1 MKRQKDAQALGI
13 LASARTA
20 RDAVPQLLHH
30 PKGHDLELMQAD
42 IDNKRADPAYKRGLL
57 RYEPW
62 RLAFTAFGAGAAVM
76 AALVALLG
84 YFGHH

>member
-1 MKRQKDAQALGI
+1 MPITPRECRLGAGGGEI
-13 LASARTA
+13 GAP
-20 RDAVPQLLHH
+20 V
-30 PKGHDLELMQAD
+30 QAD
-42 IDNKRADPAYKRGLL
+42 IDNKPADTAYRHGLL